1 MKTIINEYSMSL
13 LALII
18 GIIVIGLVGFSGN
31 SIGKEVTATVKE
43 QDKYDKSFT
52 KQITPSED
60 DLSDMD
66 IYCNVKN
73 WQIISGSNIN
83 YAKYSG
89 NNDVVFLLKDSNIII
104 KTNSDIVSAKLDNS
118 ALLEIKNNLINLDKA
133 ILNDNVYHKL
143 NITNKQNENTI
154 YYLVLNK
161 N

>member
-66 IYCNVKN
+66 IYYTVKN
-73 WQIISGSNIN
+73 WQIISGTNIN
-83 YAKYSG
+83 YAKYLG
-89 NNDVVFLLKDSNIII
+89 NNDVAFLLKDSNIII
-104 KTNSDIVSAKLDNS
+104 KTSSDIVSAK
-118 ALLEIKNNLINLDKA
+118 
-133 ILNDNVYHKL
+133 
-143 NITNKQNENTI
+143 T
-154 YYLVLNK
+154 
-161 N
+161 

>member
-66 IYCNVKN
+66 IYYTVKN
-73 WQIISGSNIN
+73 WQIISGTNIN
-83 YAKYSG
+83 YAKYLG
-89 NNDVVFLLKDSNIII
+89 NNDVAFLLKDSNIII
-104 KTNSDIVSAKLDNS
+104 KTSSDIVSAKLDNS
-118 ALLEIKNNLINLDKA
+118 ATLEIKNNSIDLDKA

-143 NITNKQNENTI
+143 NLINKQNESTI
-154 YYLVLNK
+154 YYLILNK
-161 N
+161 

>member
-1 MKTIINEYSMSL
+1 MKTIVNEYSMSL

-18 GIIVIGLVGFSGN
+18 GIIVIGIVGFSGN

-133 ILNDNVYHKL
+133 ILNDNAYHKL

>member
-1 MKTIINEYSMSL
+1 MKTIVNEYSMSL

-18 GIIVIGLVGFSGN
+18 GIIVIGIVGFSGN

-60 DLSDMD
+60 NLSDMD

>member
-1 MKTIINEYSMSL
+1 MKTIVNEYSMSL

-18 GIIVIGLVGFSGN
+18 GIIVIGIVGFSGN

>member
-18 GIIVIGLVGFSGN
+18 GIIVIGIVGFSGN